1 MSSEFSIEVEKLS
14 KCYRIYDQPSD
25 RLLQMLPFSGQQRFR
40 EFWALRDISFRVR
53 KGDALGIIGR
63 NGSGKSTLLQLICR
77 TLRATSGEVRARG
90 KIAALLELG
99 SGFNPEFTGRENVY
113 LNGALLG
120 LGRAEIDARFDE
132 IADFAN
138 IGDFID
144 QPTKTYSSGML
155 VRLAFSVSACID
167 PDILV
172 IDEALAVGDASFQ
185 FKCLGRLETLAEKG
199 TTLLFV
205 SHDMSMVKR
214 FCHTAIY
221 LAEGTLR
228 ASGPPETLAEMYL
241 LDMRDE
247 QRRWASAGAIP
258 VTRKNGVNEARI
270 AFGTTEGEITSAK
283 FTNTGGH
290 YSSFAYNEIIDI
302 VINFRINRSIL
313 LPNISITVQE
323 ARLLVVGGK
332 NFQLSPC
339 SPATEWQ
346 SGTIGFRFPARL
358 AAGRYHITIKLMN
371 GHTEETS
378 LLIDKQVGIL
388 AFDTVSG
395 GNNAFLGIL
404 DLGIEADTPKM
415 GAADGAA

>member
-14 KCYRIYDQPSD
+14 KCYQIYDKPHD
-25 RLLQMLPFSGQQRFR
+25 RLLQMLPFAGQQRFR
-40 EFWALRDISFRVR
+40 EFWALKEVSFRVR
-53 KGDALGIIGR
+53 KGEALGIIGR

-77 TLRATSGEVRARG
+77 TLRATSGQVLTRG

-120 LGRAEIDARFDE
+120 LGREEIDARFDE

-155 VRLAFSVSACID
+155 VRLAFSVSVCVD
-167 PDILV
+167 PDILIV
-172 IDEALAVGDASFQ
+172 DEALAVGDASFQ
-185 FKCLGRLETLAEKG
+185 FKCLARLEALADKG

-214 FCHTAIY
+214 FCNTAIY
-221 LAEGTLR
+221 LAEGTLK
-228 ASGPPETLAEMYL
+228 ASGFPETISEMYL

-247 QRRWASAGAIP
+247 QRRWASGGAIP
-258 VTRKNGVNEARI
+258 VIRKKEVNEARI
-270 AFGTTEGEITSAK
+270 AFGTAEGEIVSAK
-283 FTNTGGH
+283 FMNTGGH
-290 YSSFAYNEIIDI
+290 YSSFVYGEMIDI
-302 VINFRINRSIL
+302 LIKFQIHRSVL
-313 LPNISITVQE
+313 MPSISITVQE

-332 NFQLSPC
+332 NFHLPPC
-339 SPATEWQ
+339 SEANEWQ
-346 SGTIGFRFPARL
+346 SGTIAFRFPVLL

-371 GHTEETS
+371 GRSEETS

-388 AFDTVSG
+388 SFDAVAGQKNS
-395 GNNAFLGIL
+395 FLGIV
-404 DLGIEADTPKM
+404 DMGIEASSLAIHAP
-415 GAADGAA
+415 DGAI

>member
-1 MSSEFSIEVEKLS
+1 MSSEFSIEVENIS

-25 RLLQMLPFSGQQRFR
+25 RLLQMLPFAGRQRFR
-40 EFWALRDISFRVR
+40 EFWALKDISFRVR
-53 KGDALGIIGR
+53 KGEALGIIGR
-63 NGSGKSTLLQLICR
+63 NGSGKSTLLQLICG
-77 TLRATSGEVRARG
+77 TLRATSGQIQARG

-155 VRLAFSVSACID
+155 VRLAFSVSVCID

-214 FCHTAIY
+214 FCNTAIY
-221 LAEGTLR
+221 LAKGTLR
-228 ASGPPETLAEMYL
+228 ACGAPETIAEMYL

-247 QRRWASAGAIP
+247 QRRWASGGAIP
-258 VTRKNGVNEARI
+258 VTRKKGVNEARI

-283 FTNTGGH
+283 FNNTGGH
-290 YSSFAYNEIIDI
+290 YSSFAYGEMVDI
-302 VINFRINRSIL
+302 AIYFRVSKSIL
-313 LPNISITVQE
+313 LPNISVTVQE

-332 NFQLSPC
+332 NFPLSSC
-339 SPATEWQ
+339 DLASDWH
-346 SGTIGFRFPARL
+346 SGAIGFRFPARL
-358 AAGRYHITIKLMN
+358 APGRYHITIKLMN
-371 GHTEETS
+371 GRTEETS

-388 AFDTVSG
+388 NFDTVGG
-395 GNNAFLGIL
+395 GNNDFLGIV
-404 DLGIEADTPKM
+404 DLGIETDTLIANAPDRP
-415 GAADGAA
+415 A

>member
-1 MSSEFSIEVEKLS
+1 MSSEFAIEVDKIS
-14 KCYRIYDQPSD
+14 KCYQIYDKPRD
-25 RLLQMLPFSGQQRFR
+25 RLLQMLPFVGQQRFR
-40 EFWALRDISFRVR
+40 EFWALKDVSFRVR
-53 KGDALGIIGR
+53 KGESLGIIGR
-63 NGSGKSTLLQLICR
+63 NGSGKSTLLQLICN
-77 TLRATSGEVRARG
+77 TLRATSGQIQARG

-120 LGRAEIDARFDE
+120 LKRAEIDAKFDE

-155 VRLAFSVSACID
+155 VRLAFSVSVCVE

-185 FKCLGRLETLAEKG
+185 FKCLGRLENLAGKG

-214 FCHTAIY
+214 FCNTAIY
-221 LAEGTLR
+221 LHEGLLK
-228 ASGPPETLAEMYL
+228 AFGSPETISEMYL

-247 QRRWASAGAIP
+247 QRRWASGGKIP
-258 VTRKNGVNEARI
+258 VTRKQEVNGARI
-270 AFGTTEGEITSAK
+270 AFGTTEGEVISAK
-283 FTNTGGH
+283 FTNTGSH
-290 YSSFAYNEIIDI
+290 YSSFVYGETIEI
-302 VINFRINRSIL
+302 VVSYRISKSVS
-313 LPNISITVQE
+313 LPNISITIQE

-332 NFQLSPC
+332 NFVLPLTNSDIDG
-339 SPATEWQ
+339 E
-346 SGTIGFRFPARL
+346 SGTVTFHVPAIL
-358 AAGRYHITIKLMN
+358 AAGRYYITIKLMN
-371 GHTEETS
+371 GRTEETS

-388 AFDTVSG
+388 SFDTVAR
-395 GNNAFLGIL
+395 GNDPFLGIV
-404 DLGIEADTPKM
+404 DLGIEAKNQATSFH
-415 GAADGAA
+415 GG